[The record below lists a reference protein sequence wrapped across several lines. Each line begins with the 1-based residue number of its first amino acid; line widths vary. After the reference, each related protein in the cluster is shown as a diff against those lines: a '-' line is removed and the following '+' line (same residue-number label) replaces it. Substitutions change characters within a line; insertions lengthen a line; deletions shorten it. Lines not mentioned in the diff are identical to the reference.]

1 MEMVMIII
9 GAATLAGWTMRLISE
24 IDTPKTKREPQ
35 SSGNYSRARVVR

>member
-9 GAATLAGWTMRLISE
+9 GAAALAGWTTQLITA

-35 SSGNYSRARVVR
+35 SSGNYSRARCGR